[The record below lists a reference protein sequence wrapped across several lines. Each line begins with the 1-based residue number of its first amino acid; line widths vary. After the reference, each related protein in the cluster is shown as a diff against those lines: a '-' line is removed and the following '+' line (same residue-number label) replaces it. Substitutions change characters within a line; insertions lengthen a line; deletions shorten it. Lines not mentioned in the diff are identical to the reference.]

1 VDFFPKK
8 LAKLVERK
16 KKGHLAKEI
25 KTPNL
30 AKKNQCSKRKNEETY
45 LAKEKSSIL

>member
-30 AKKNQCSKRKNEETY
+30 AKKNQCSKRKM
-45 LAKEKSSIL
+45 KKPI

>member
-1 VDFFPKK
+1 VDLFSKK

-16 KKGHLAKEI
+16 KKGHLAKEK

-30 AKKNQCSKRKNEETY
+30 AKKTNV
-45 LAKEKSSIL
+45 AKQKTKKPI